1 MEKFALWG
9 TIVNALGVI
18 LGTLVGMAF
27 PRLRRLFKRRGP
39 AEDNMSRQNMSDTVF
54 QGLGLCVL
62 LVGIGGMLQ
71 GMVNDRISSA
81 LPSLAL
87 SGESTLVIILSIVF
101 GSMIGHLLDLDR
113 QMNRLG
119 AFVER
124 ITKGKLG
131 NVAQG
136 FVSAS
141 LLFCVGSMAVVGSL
155 NSGLRHDHSMLYT
168 KTLLDTVSSIVF
180 ASTMGIGVGLSA
192 FFILIYQGS
201 IALLAQWIAP
211 LLGEQVI
218 MTMSITGSL
227 LIVALALNVLGVCK
241 IKVMNYVP
249 AVFLP
254 ILLIP
259 LWNMIPSW
267 A

>member
-1 MEKFALWG
+1 MERFALWG
-9 TIVNALGVI
+9 TIVNALGVM
-18 LGTLVGMAF
+18 LGTLVGMAL
-27 PRLRRLFKRRGP
+27 PRLRRLFKRRGATNVDAP
-39 AEDNMSRQNMSDTVF
+39 KETISDTVF

-62 LVGIGGMLQ
+62 LVGVGGMLH

-124 ITKGKLG
+124 TTKGKLG

-141 LLFCVGSMAVVGSL
+141 LLFCVGSMAIVGSL

-168 KTLLDTVSSIVF
+168 KALLDTVSSIVF

-192 FFILIYQGS
+192 IFILIYQGS

-211 LLGEQVI
+211 LLSETVI

-227 LIVALALNVLGVCK
+227 LIVALALNVLGICK

-254 ILLIP
+254 IVLVP
-259 LWNMIPSW
+259 LWNIVSSW
-267 A
+267 I

>member
-1 MEKFALWG
+1 
-9 TIVNALGVI
+9 
-18 LGTLVGMAF
+18 
-27 PRLRRLFKRRGP
+27 
-39 AEDNMSRQNMSDTVF
+39 
-54 QGLGLCVL
+54 
-62 LVGIGGMLQ
+62 
-71 GMVNDRISSA
+71 
-81 LPSLAL
+81 
-87 SGESTLVIILSIVF
+87 
-101 GSMIGHLLDLDR
+101 
-113 QMNRLG
+113 
-119 AFVER
+119 
-124 ITKGKLG
+124 
-131 NVAQG
+131 
-136 FVSAS
+136 
-141 LLFCVGSMAVVGSL
+141 
-155 NSGLRHDHSMLYT
+155 MLYT